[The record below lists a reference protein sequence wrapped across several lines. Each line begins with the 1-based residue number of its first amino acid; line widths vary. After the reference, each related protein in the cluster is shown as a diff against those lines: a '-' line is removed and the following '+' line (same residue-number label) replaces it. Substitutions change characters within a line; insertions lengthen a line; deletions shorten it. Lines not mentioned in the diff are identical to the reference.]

1 MVTRNDPGLYRRQV
15 RTSLRDARTTAGR
28 TQLEAAAALDWSLSK
43 VIRIEAGNVGVS
55 TTDLL
60 ALLTYYGVTDQ
71 DLIDSLV
78 AAARASRLKPW
89 WQEYHEVIRP
99 QFAQLLSYETGASAV
114 WTYSPTMIT
123 ALLQTADYA
132 RAVRSEGVADQHKRD
147 QLVHLLLRRQ
157 EIFEGDDAPE
167 AHFIVDEAALRR
179 WVGGPAVMAEQ
190 LGHLLECMG
199 RPRISIQVLPFSA
212 GANPS
217 LSGPFVLL
225 RLPDSN
231 DDVVFL
237 EGNAGDMISHED
249 EEMRSKYFEYFER
262 LTAKC
267 LSQDASATF
276 IRAVQLEFAHGP
288 AN

>member
-1 MVTRNDPGLYRRQV
+1 
-15 RTSLRDARTTAGR
+15 
-28 TQLEAAAALDWSLSK
+28 
-43 VIRIEAGNVGVS
+43 
-55 TTDLL
+55 
-60 ALLTYYGVTDQ
+60 
-71 DLIDSLV
+71 
-78 AAARASRLKPW
+78 
-89 WQEYHEVIRP
+89 
-99 QFAQLLSYETGASAV
+99 
-114 WTYSPTMIT
+114 
-123 ALLQTADYA
+123 
-132 RAVRSEGVADQHKRD
+132 
-147 QLVHLLLRRQ
+147 
-157 EIFEGDDAPE
+157 
-167 AHFIVDEAALRR
+167 
-179 WVGGPAVMAEQ
+179 
-190 LGHLLECMG
+190 MG

-249 EEMRSKYFEYFER
+249 EEMRSKYFDYFER